1 MPKFTKKVEFRAY
14 QFDPEAVNGLDDY
27 ALEGVII
34 TELGLNEDI
43 KHAFV
48 TDRGTLYI
56 VFYPYVVRDDKNW
69 FELNPTDW
77 LTVNDFGGFVVITDE
92 KFREFATPVE

>member
-14 QFDPEAVNGLDDY
+14 QFDPEAVKDLDDY
-27 ALEGVII
+27 ALEDVII
-34 TELGLNEDI
+34 KELGLNEDI

-56 VFYPYVVRDDKNW
+56 VFYHYCVRDDNDC
-69 FELNPTDW
+69 FELKPTDW
-77 LTVNDFGGFVVITDE
+77 LTVNDFGGFVIITDE
-92 KFREFATPVE
+92 KFREFATPVG